1 MATDTF
7 IPEGTDV
14 AVLPELVAPAVATL
28 RRHARGWDDYV
39 SLCEALGLEAEE

>member
-14 AVLPELVAPAVATL
+14 AVLPELVAPAVAAV
-28 RRHARGWDDYV
+28 RRHASDADDF
-39 SLCEALGLEAEE
+39 LMLLDMLGLTT